1 MTKVDLSIDEVRRMA
16 EGIGMT
22 RLSDGQLQELL
33 RATLASRS
41 RRAAL
46 RTDTLSLADEPA
58 HVFSLVDRSP
68 P

>member
-1 MTKVDLSIDEVRRMA
+1 MTKVDLSIDDVRTMA

-22 RLSDGQLQELL
+22 GLSDGQLQELL
-33 RATLASRS
+33 RATLASRA
-41 RRAAL
+41 RRTAL
-46 RTDTLSLADEPA
+46 RTATLSLADEPA